1 MRTSFSRVPKAA
13 ALIAVG
19 LLGGGAAFAVAS
31 VPDSNGVYT
40 GCVEMQ
46 TNTDSG
52 QTMPY
57 LSYYGNL
64 NVIDPSAGQT
74 CDQVATYEEVPTTD
88 EQQITWNQTGP
99 AGPTGPQGET
109 GPQGPAGPAGQQGL
123 TGAKGTTGAKG
134 AKGAIGAKGQPG
146 KTIDVSSSSSR
157 SSVAAVALSE
167 PGSSAI
173 KGESVD
179 TAASNAKLAFDAIS
193 VDYEASGPAVNL
205 GSQSTGAGAGKA
217 QPQTITITKV
227 LDKTSPTLLAAT
239 SGRQIF
245 KQGLIVIPTAGGKG
259 SDLVLK
265 LTDAVI
271 NSDRITT
278 TKGEKPLEQLTL
290 EVLGVKIQYSDVQSG
305 GGTLGEPV
313 PAGWNRVLNTADL
326 GATITRSSRKG

>member
-1 MRTSFSRVPKAA
+1 MRTSLSRVPKAA

-19 LLGGGAAFAVAS
+19 VLGGGAAFAVAS
-31 VPDSNGVYT
+31 VPDSNGIYT

-46 TNTDSG
+46 TDTDSG
-52 QTMPY
+52 QTVPS

-64 NVIDPSAGQT
+64 SVIDPSAGQS

-88 EQQITWNQTGP
+88 EQEITWNQTGP
-99 AGPTGPQGET
+99 VGATGPQGET
-109 GPQGPAGPAGQQGL
+109 GPQGPAGPTGPRGL
-123 TGAKGTTGAKG
+123 TGAKGATGARGVKG
-134 AKGAIGAKGQPG
+134 ATGGKGPPG

-167 PGSSAI
+167 PGGSAV
-173 KGESVD
+173 KGESLD
-179 TAASNAKLAFDAIS
+179 TAASSAKLAFDAIS
-193 VDYEASGPAVNL
+193 VDYEASGPALNL
-205 GSQSTGAGAGKA
+205 GSQSTGAGAGKV
-217 QPQTITITKV
+217 QPQTMTITKV

-239 SGRQIF
+239 SGRQVF

-265 LTDAVI
+265 LSDAII

-278 TKGEKPLEQLTL
+278 TKGERPLEQLTL
-290 EVLGVKIQYSDVQSG
+290 EVLGVKIQYSDLQSG

-313 PAGWNRVLNTADL
+313 PAGWNRVLNTADV
-326 GATITRSSRKG
+326 GATITRSSGEG